1 MIVFYLIEYIFVFV
15 FCFPKVSAPQLPH
28 SSLLWSPGV
37 LDVYG
42 FECFQNNNLEQ
53 LCINYANEKLQQH
66 FVSHYL
72 RAQQVPRPSTFHAE
86 ILESR
91 SFSANFRH
99 SGCFVKPLLINR
111 TTCCTLWNVKQ
122 IFCAWIFMFICFS
135 QEEYVSEGLEWSFV
149 KYRDNQSCLD
159 LLEGSPV
166 GVFSLLNEVCW
177 SFILIFCNLY
187 FIDQNVFYIPH
198 TQKQTKLHILK
209 MGKQNT
215 TKNIYNNN
223 TN

>member
-1 MIVFYLIEYIFVFV
+1 M
-15 FCFPKVSAPQLPH
+15 
-28 SSLLWSPGV
+28 
-37 LDVYG
+37 
-42 FECFQNNNLEQ
+42 
-53 LCINYANEKLQQH
+53 
-66 FVSHYL
+66 
-72 RAQQVPRPSTFHAE
+72 
-86 ILESR
+86 
-91 SFSANFRH
+91 
-99 SGCFVKPLLINR
+99 
-111 TTCCTLWNVKQ
+111 
-122 IFCAWIFMFICFS
+122 
-135 QEEYVSEGLEWSFV
+135 SEGLEWSFV

-215 TKNIYNNN
+215 TKTLNNNN
-223 TN
+223 TNKKYTTVLKVKEIIHLMDLYLFYAEVMSFL